1 MTMPWQLRKGLLERR
16 YSRRTERKP
25 LAENLPQIN
34 VNDLKLPRDYAILR
48 LPNISLR
55 YPHISSARLS
65 FHVVEFAHS
74 GRIQSF
80 RLKRIKTGFGFPR
93 PAFICQCG
101 RPVISLYFRH
111 QNLACRRCVDATY
124 ASRTLG
130 KRTRPILK
138 AHRLET
144 FLALKTNIRNSTRQR
159 LLKRLGDK
167 ALMPQSNYNTQG
179 PRHWK

>member
-1 MTMPWQLRKGLLERR
+1 MAMPWQLQRGLLERR

-25 LAENLPQIN
+25 LVENLPAIN
-34 VNDLKLPRDYAILR
+34 VNDLKIPRDYKTYTT
-48 LPNISLR
+48 PNISLR

-80 RLKRIKTGFGFPR
+80 RIKRIKTGFGFPR

-101 RPVISLYFRH
+101 RAVINLYFRN
-111 QNLACRRCVDATY
+111 QNLACRRCCNATY
-124 ASRTLG
+124 ASRTLD
-130 KRTRPILK
+130 KHTRPILK

-144 FLALKTNIRNSTRQR
+144 FLELKTNIRKHTRHR
-159 LLKRLGDK
+159 LLKRLGEK

-179 PRHWK
+179 SRHWK